1 VVLLIIEYAMNPIK
15 AFIYWLLKHPCATP
29 GCNTLISRW
38 VGADEVVIV
47 GNEKRLYEQ
56 NGILCPIC
64 LQQKLHEMPLEQARQ
79 LTVILPTGRTWI
91 GGDLDF

>member
-1 VVLLIIEYAMNPIK
+1 MGFINGVLK
-15 AFIYWLLKHPCATP
+15 QPCATS

-47 GNEKRLYEQ
+47 GNENRLYEQ
-56 NGILCPIC
+56 NGIFCPIC

-79 LTVILPTGRTWI
+79 LTIPLPTGRTWI
-91 GGDLDF
+91 GADLDF